1 MGVKILYE
9 RGSFEG
15 APRGLGSVGKI
26 CLYHGDQRYPPCKGR
41 VIEVPLPATA
51 EIEFS
56 DEYEPDGYFTV
67 PVAEFT
73 QEGTHTLRMDY
84 SGVGVVFRVDG
95 VPFLELR
102 GEKIPQGGG
111 AAAVDSPWAVFLRR
125 GPLPEEI
132 PEGGSVR
139 NLLLLF
145 GGNGWDSS
153 FLSSRR
159 EIRRVELRSW
169 SGLKDLSSLPPVREV
184 LLSGNSSLTSFE
196 GLPKT
201 VESLAGRHLGR
212 LRDLSALGGRENLR
226 ELRLDSLPLTSPEN
240 PRGFPALEILELTNC
255 SRLTTVRGLY
265 PAPQL
270 KRLSLAGDGKLDSL
284 EGLEGCPELEELNI
298 GGCGALTELAP
309 LKTNRKLL
317 SLDVTDCTALMG
329 PPVPLPSLRRL
340 RGSRCSLFIDPHRLS
355 VFPNLQEL
363 VLNEHPSL
371 TSLEPLQE
379 LTSLRSLTLEECFQ
393 IASQKGLSRLSSLRV
408 LNLCYCG
415 KMARWEK
422 GENPPLTKL
431 ILVGAHNLED
441 LSFLST
447 LPTLRYLDLS
457 YNRFLQDFSVFKA
470 LEGLETLHLHGTS
483 LRSLKG
489 VGALKSLKTLDL
501 GSSKR
506 LRSLSGLEA
515 AKSLVDL
522 DINDCECIGGLEC
535 LRGVTSLRSLSLV
548 GCTSIT
554 SLKSLENLVGL
565 ESINLWGCKNLKSLE
580 GLQNLKAL
588 QEVNIEECYALESVD
603 PLDDLPSLRRL
614 LVSGSQA
621 ERYKAS
627 HKDLAKVW
635 TVIRELG
642 WGGE

>member
-169 SGLKDLSSLPPVREV
+169 SGLKDLSPLPPVREV

-212 LRDLSALGGRENLR
+212 LRDLLHLGGRENLR

>member
-67 PVAEFT
+67 PAAEFT

-169 SGLKDLSSLPPVREV
+169 SGLKDLSPLPPVREG

-240 PRGFPALEILELTNC
+240 PKGFPALEILELTNC
-255 SRLTTVRGLY
+255 SRLTTVRGLC
-265 PAPQL
+265 PAPRL

-284 EGLEGCPELEELNI
+284 EGLEGCPELEDLNI
-298 GGCGALTELAP
+298 GGCVALTELSP
-309 LKTNRKLL
+309 LKGNRALL
-317 SLDVTDCTALMG
+317 SLDVSDCTALIG
-329 PPVPLPSLRRL
+329 PPVPLPSLLRL
-340 RGSRCSLFIDPHRLS
+340 RGSRCSLFIDPHRLAA
-355 VFPNLQEL
+355 FPNIQEL

-371 TSLEPLQE
+371 ASLEPLQE
-379 LTSLRSLTLEECFQ
+379 LTKLQSLTLEECFQ
-393 IASQKGLSRLSSLRV
+393 IGSQKGLSRLSSLRV

-415 KMARWEK
+415 KMSRWEK
-422 GENPPLTKL
+422 GTNPPLTKL
-431 ILVGAHNLED
+431 ILVGAHNLDD

-489 VGALKSLKTLDL
+489 VGALKSLKTLNL

-506 LRSLSGLEA
+506 LRSLAGIEA
-515 AKSLVDL
+515 AEALVDL
-522 DINDCECIGGLEC
+522 DINDCEGVTGLEC
-535 LRGVTSLRSLSLV
+535 LRNLTSLRRLSLI

-554 SLKSLENLVGL
+554 SLKSLEKLVGL
-565 ESINLWGCKNLKSLE
+565 ESISLWGCKNLKSLE
-580 GLQNLKAL
+580 GLQSLKAL
-588 QEVNIEECYALESVD
+588 QEVDIEECYALESID
-603 PLDDLPSLRRL
+603 PLDDLPALRRL

-627 HKDLAKVW
+627 HKGLAKVW

>member
-298 GGCGALTELAP
+298 SGCGALTELAP
-309 LKTNRKLL
+309 LKRNSKLL

-340 RGSRCSLFIDPHRLS
+340 RGSRCSLFIDPQRLS

-447 LPTLRYLDLS
+447 LLTLRYLDLS

-522 DINDCECIGGLEC
+522 DINDCEGIGGLEC
-535 LRGVTSLRSLSLV
+535 LRGLTSLRRLRLV

>member
-1 MGVKILYE
+1 MGAKILYE

-15 APRGLGSVGKI
+15 APRGLGSVGKF
-26 CLYHGDQRYPPCKGR
+26 CLYNGDQRYPPCKGR

-56 DEYEPDGYFTV
+56 DEYEPAGYFTV
-67 PVAEFT
+67 PAAEFRE
-73 QEGTHTLRMDY
+73 EGSHALRVDY
-84 SGVGVVFRVDG
+84 NGAGVVFRVDG

-102 GEKIPQGGG
+102 GDKAPDSRGPI
-111 AAAVDSPWAVFLRR
+111 AVEAPWAVFLRR

-132 PEGGSVR
+132 PEGGGVR

-145 GGNGWDSS
+145 GGKEWDSS

-159 EIRRVELRSW
+159 GIRRVEFRSW
-169 SGLKDLSSLPPVREV
+169 SGLRDLSPLPPVREL

-196 GLPKT
+196 GLPTT
-201 VESLAGRHLGR
+201 VESLVGRHMGR
-212 LRDLSALGGRENLR
+212 LKDLSDLGGRENLK
-226 ELRLDSLPLTSPEN
+226 ELRLDSLPLISPES
-240 PRGFPALEILELTNC
+240 PKGFPALEALELTNC
-255 SRLTTVRGLY
+255 SRLTTVRGLF
-265 PAPQL
+265 PAPRL
-270 KRLSLAGDGKLDSL
+270 KRLSLAGDDKLRSL
-284 EGLEGCPELEELNI
+284 EGVEGSPELEDLNI
-298 GGCGALTELAP
+298 GGCVALTELSP
-309 LKTNRKLL
+309 LKGNRALL
-317 SLDVTDCTALMG
+317 SLDVSACTALIG
-329 PPVPLPSLRRL
+329 PPVPLPSLLRL
-340 RGSRCSLFIDPHRLS
+340 RGSRCSLFIDPHRLAA
-355 VFPNLQEL
+355 FPNIQEL

-371 TSLEPLQE
+371 ASLEPLQE
-379 LTSLRSLTLEECFQ
+379 LTKLQSLTLEECFQ
-393 IASQKGLSRLSSLRV
+393 IGSQKGLSRLSSLRV

-506 LRSLSGLEA
+506 LRSLSGIESAEA
-515 AKSLVDL
+515 LIDL
-522 DINDCECIGGLEC
+522 DINDCEGIGGLEC
-535 LRGVTSLRSLSLV
+535 LRGLTSLRRLSLV

>member
-1 MGVKILYE
+1 MGAKILYE

-15 APRGLGSVGKI
+15 APRGLGSVGKF
-26 CLYHGDQRYPPCKGR
+26 CLYNGDQRYPPCKGR

-169 SGLKDLSSLPPVREV
+169 SGLKDLSPLPPVRQV

-212 LRDLSALGGRENLR
+212 LRDLSHLGGRENLR

-506 LRSLSGLEA
+506 LRSLSGIESAEA
-515 AKSLVDL
+515 LIDL
-522 DINDCECIGGLEC
+522 DINDCEGIGGLEC
-535 LRGVTSLRSLSLV
+535 LRGLTSLRRLSLV

>member
-67 PVAEFT
+67 PAAEFT

-153 FLSSRR
+153 FLSYRR

-169 SGLKDLSSLPPVREV
+169 SGLKDLSPLPPVRQV

-489 VGALKSLKTLDL
+489 AGALKSLKTLDL

-522 DINDCECIGGLEC
+522 DINDCEGIGGLEC
-535 LRGVTSLRSLSLV
+535 LRGLTSLRRLSLV

>member
-67 PVAEFT
+67 PAAEFT

-102 GEKIPQGGG
+102 GEKTPQGGEP
-111 AAAVDSPWAVFLRR
+111 AAVDSPWAVFLRR

-169 SGLKDLSSLPPVREV
+169 SGLKDLYSLPPVREV

-212 LRDLSALGGRENLR
+212 LRDLSHLGGRENLR

-340 RGSRCSLFIDPHRLS
+340 RGSRCSLFIDPQRLS

-422 GENPPLTKL
+422 GETPPLTKL

-522 DINDCECIGGLEC
+522 DINDCEGIGGLEC
-535 LRGVTSLRSLSLV
+535 LRGLTSLRRLSLV

-565 ESINLWGCKNLKSLE
+565 ESISLWGCKNLKSLE
-580 GLQNLKAL
+580 GLQSLKAL
-588 QEVNIEECYALESVD
+588 QEVDIEECYALESID
-603 PLDDLPSLRRL
+603 PLDDLPALRRL

-627 HKDLAKVW
+627 HKGLAKVW

>member
-153 FLSSRR
+153 FLSYRR

-169 SGLKDLSSLPPVREV
+169 SGLKDLSPLPPVREV

-340 RGSRCSLFIDPHRLS
+340 RGSRCSLFIDPQRLS

-489 VGALKSLKTLDL
+489 AGALKSLKTLDL

-522 DINDCECIGGLEC
+522 DINDCEGIGGLEC
-535 LRGVTSLRSLSLV
+535 LRGLTSLRRLSLV

>member
-111 AAAVDSPWAVFLRR
+111 AAVVDSPWAVFLRR

-169 SGLKDLSSLPPVREV
+169 SGLKDLYSLPPVREV

-340 RGSRCSLFIDPHRLS
+340 RGSRCSLFIDPQRLS

-506 LRSLSGLEA
+506 LRSLSGIESAEA
-515 AKSLVDL
+515 LIDL
-522 DINDCECIGGLEC
+522 DINDCEGIGGLEC
-535 LRGVTSLRSLSLV
+535 LRGLTSLRRLSLV